1 MSELS
6 EIVVPI
12 GIQNVDIVVEIADL
26 SLAHAQENYF
36 NTLTALPTDR
46 QWSAVQDAA
55 IQISLLI
62 RELSI
67 CHDLALSQVVR
78 AGRGSSALQSLLLGG
93 GLENILKFDPSGQ
106 LTMAQYFIKYLTG
119 HATAPKSTSVYSNE
133 DRRIVTLRGRM
144 TSLAG
149 SERAGVGLGALACI
163 FSLSNHIIAGYSSV
177 PSRAGGNL
185 HTPTQAL
192 VAYRDLLETAMR
204 EIASSVSGR
213 RALAFGATQASAL
226 VDELFTVLIN
236 RIPSAL
242 PASRA

>member
-6 EIVVPI
+6 EIVVPL
-12 GIQNVDIVVEIADL
+12 GIQRTDIVAEISDL
-26 SLAHAQENYF
+26 SRAHAQENYF
-36 NTLTALPTDR
+36 NTLIALPADR

-55 IQISLLI
+55 LQIPMLI
-62 RELSI
+62 RELSV

-78 AGRGSSALQSLLLGG
+78 AGRGSTALQTLLLGG

-106 LTMAQYFIKYLTG
+106 HTMAQYFIKYLTG
-119 HATAPKSTSVYSNE
+119 QSTPPKSTSVYSNE
-133 DRRIVTLRGRM
+133 DRRIVTLRSRM

-163 FSLSNHIIAGYSSV
+163 FSLTHFIIAGYGNV

-192 VAYRDLLETAMR
+192 VVYRDLLETAMR
-204 EIASSVSGR
+204 EISSSVSGR

-226 VDELFTVLIN
+226 VDELFTVLVS

-242 PASRA
+242 PASRN